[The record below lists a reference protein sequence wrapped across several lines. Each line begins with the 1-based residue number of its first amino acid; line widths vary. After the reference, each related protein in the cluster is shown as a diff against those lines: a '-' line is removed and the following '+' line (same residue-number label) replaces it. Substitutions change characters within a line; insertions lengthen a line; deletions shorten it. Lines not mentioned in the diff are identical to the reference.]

1 MFVDLGE
8 FHQALADARRYGAY
22 ACSWTASVGE
32 LFLMLETVNVKD
44 DGVYQMAR
52 VLSSRG
58 VFWTQHGELRNA

>member
-1 MFVDLGE
+1 
-8 FHQALADARRYGAY
+8 
-22 ACSWTASVGE
+22 
-32 LFLMLETVNVKD
+32 MLETINVKD